1 MQPVDSE
8 SGPGEVPV
16 VSAREPFE
24 RFYRREYRPVLA
36 LAHVLSGNPSSAE
49 ELTQEAFT
57 AAYQKW
63 NSVENP
69 EGWVRTVVANKAR
82 SSLRRRYAEV
92 RALVRLGSAREMTV
106 DSLPAETAHF
116 WTEVR
121 RLPARQAQSLTL
133 FYLEDRSTAEIAAI
147 LGCSDST
154 ARVHLSRGRRALA
167 DRLGMETQ

>member
-1 MQPVDSE
+1 MASE
-8 SGPGEVPV
+8 SGPDDVPV
-16 VSAREPFE
+16 VSARESFE

-36 LAHVLSGNPSSAE
+36 LAYALTGNPSSAE
-49 ELTQEAFT
+49 ELTQEVFT
-57 AAYQKW
+57 AAYQRW
-63 NSVENP
+63 ESVENP
-69 EGWVRTVVANKAR
+69 AGWVRTVLANKAK

-92 RALVRLGSAREMTV
+92 RALVRLGPTGETTV

-116 WTEVR
+116 WDEVR

-133 FYLEDRSTAEIAAI
+133 FYLEDRSTAEIGAI

-167 DRLGMETQ
+167 DRLGMEEQ